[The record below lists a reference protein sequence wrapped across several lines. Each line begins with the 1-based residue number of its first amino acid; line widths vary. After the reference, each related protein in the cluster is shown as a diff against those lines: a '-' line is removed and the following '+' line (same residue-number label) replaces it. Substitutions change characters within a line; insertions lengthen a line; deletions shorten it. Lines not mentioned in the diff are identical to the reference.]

1 MTHEDLR
8 KAAVKWLTNTKGCS
22 VILSE
27 MDSLASEIPDAIGF
41 QAHQS
46 ILVECKVSRAD
57 FFRNDGKQHV
67 ANGNGVGQYRYFL
80 TPPNMVTSL
89 EVPDPYGL
97 LVVLDGRIAIK
108 KAALLCQDANLLNER
123 TMLISAL
130 RRVKTR
136 AFLTLNTCECCPESA
151 EETKKE
157 STAA

>member
-8 KAAVKWLTNTKGCS
+8 KSAVKWLTNTKGCS
-22 VILSE
+22 VVLSE
-27 MDSLASEIPDAIGF
+27 MTSYAAEIPDAIGF
-41 QAHQS
+41 QSHQS

-57 FFRNDGKQHV
+57 FFQNSDKPHV
-67 ANGNGVGQYRYFL
+67 RTGNGVGQYRYFL
-80 TPPNMVTSL
+80 TLPNMVTSL
-89 EVPDPYGL
+89 EVLDPYGL

-108 KAALLCQDANLLNER
+108 KPALFCQDANLLNER

-136 AFLTLNTCECCPESA
+136 EFLTLNTCECCSESA

-157 STAA
+157 SAA